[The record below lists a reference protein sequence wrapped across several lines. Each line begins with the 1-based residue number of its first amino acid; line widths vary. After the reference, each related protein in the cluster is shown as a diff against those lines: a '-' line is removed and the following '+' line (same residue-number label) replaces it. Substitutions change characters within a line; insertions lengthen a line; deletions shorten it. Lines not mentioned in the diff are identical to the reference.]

1 MTTMPDQGEV
11 LAKAVLRAA
20 RGLQLTAAQCVV
32 ALGVD
37 VIDPDGAY
45 AMEAGAPIDPHSDA
59 GLRALQLIRIYQ
71 RLHAQTGNDRT
82 AMAHWM
88 RTENRQ
94 LGSRPIDLLTSK
106 ENLGQIEAYLES
118 LTP

>member
-1 MTTMPDQGEV
+1 MITMPDQGEV
-11 LAKAVLRAA
+11 LAKAALRAA
-20 RGLQLTAAQCVV
+20 RDLQLTAAQYVD

-37 VIDPDGAY
+37 VTGPNGAY

-59 GLRALQLIRIYQ
+59 GPRALQLIRIYQ
-71 RLHAQTGNDRT
+71 RLHALTGNDRT

-94 LGSRPIDLLTSK
+94 LGSRPIDSVSTT
-106 ENLGQIEAYLES
+106 EGLGQITPYLES
-118 LTP
+118 LTL